1 MLETFALKSQVDVT
15 RQELAQALYQHDASC
30 RVIARLMRERDEA
43 RAMLAAAASSSSS
56 SAVAMDVPDVNGTAA
71 AASARPALSEAVV
84 AALNAKCGEL
94 SGGRKGRAKAI
105 EAAGL
110 VLTRD
115 ELAGWA
121 AGTPRS
127 FTPHKSDKGAV
138 HCAAAFTSGAE
149 KSDVLVTGGADGV
162 ALLLDAVSGAVL
174 GKLAG
179 HSKKVNCLALRSAAA
194 GADGKESLAVFTGSA
209 DKTVKVR

>member
-1 MLETFALKSQVDVT
+1 M
-15 RQELAQALYQHDASC
+15 
-30 RVIARLMRERDEA
+30 
-43 RAMLAAAASSSSS
+43 
-56 SAVAMDVPDVNGTAA
+56 
-71 AASARPALSEAVV
+71 SEAVV

-94 SGGRKGRAKAI
+94 SGTRKGRAKAI

-110 VLTRD
+110 VLARD

-121 AGTPRS
+121 TGTPRS

-138 HCAAAFTSGAE
+138 HCAAAFSSGAG

-162 ALLLDAVSGAVL
+162 ALLLDAESGAVL

-179 HSKKVNCLALRSAAA
+179 HGKKVSCLALRSSSAT
-194 GADGKESLAVFTGSA
+194 DGKDCPTVFTGSA
-209 DKTVKVR
+209 DKTVKVPDRVDDFCRT